1 MAKMSDLMID
11 IEERLRDNEN
21 PGDIARVLG
30 VPYQW
35 VKDIQYAMDFPD
47 NDRFETCNFV
57 EEV

>member
-11 IEERLRDNEN
+11 IEERLRDNEK
-21 PGDIARVLG
+21 PGDIAWVLG

-47 NDRFETCNFV
+47 NDGFETCNFV
-57 EEV
+57 EEA